1 MAKGDDSIRRKKNKE
16 HRKKLGKES
25 SAVSSRVAAIIAA
38 KKRRKSGKRRI
49 CEGMCFS
56 LPTLDDPFNDRHG
69 KKDLRRQE
77 AKKCVPLQAAGKIS
91 MNGKTASLKKGN
103 LGRNSINVCH
113 EEQKK
118 GEDKALDKEKSNLS
132 KLGQTKIQL
141 IGETSVHAKQLQ
153 TSENSGCPSKFL
165 LMCLISIQNALQQN
179 GTYNGAEDKP
189 LFANAWGVEFWK
201 GYSVGKDILETSGSS
216 LTIEQVA
223 WIASTA
229 ADTIA
234 RKEKEGLSFTS
245 PFLLFLVPSQEKAT
259 KVRSVCKPLK
269 AHGIHTVSLH
279 PGASLD
285 HQIHGLKSCEP
296 EFLVST
302 PERLLELIALNAV
315 DISGVSALVVEALET
330 PVKGCYIEMIK
341 SVRQFIPGSPHTVVF
356 SDCLSCASVNL
367 VQSLLTRL
375 ICRLFL
381 NGSITSQS
389 ACIHQCVHVFASQE
403 EKLSQGIQV
412 LDEACGSQLSQ
423 FCKML
428 VIIGKDSKI
437 HKLVAALK
445 SKGYSISSNSV
456 SDNSAAEESK
466 RSPAVSLI
474 NVEHINATDLE
485 EYEVVIIPDFALSIH
500 IYVQVL
506 TRMARHSVNGVLL
519 SFLTPEDALLAGPLI
534 DTLEQCGQAVP
545 ESLRN
550 MCHSTSSMLERN
562 FTSTR
567 SLSVGR
573 T

>member
-315 DISGVSALVVEALET
+315 DISGVSAL
-330 PVKGCYIEMIK
+330 
-341 SVRQFIPGSPHTVVF
+341 
-356 SDCLSCASVNL
+356 
-367 VQSLLTRL
+367 
-375 ICRLFL
+375 
-381 NGSITSQS
+381 
-389 ACIHQCVHVFASQE
+389 
-403 EKLSQGIQV
+403 GIQV

-550 MCHSTSSMLERN
+550 MCHSTSSMLERQ
-562 FTSTR
+562 TSMLWGDR
-567 SLSVGR
+567 QRGGSIIPANS
-573 T
+573 